1 MEHFKLKP
9 MIKSNKI
16 IILISKLF
24 VLFSLFSCSSQT
36 VIIYES
42 IGIMDKPL
50 PHIEIGNYI
59 GDNREIKYFVLDKQI
74 INKLSRNIE
83 NNIDLLT
90 TETATNR
97 EFGVYQITVL
107 KAGEKKIYLL
117 NSRKESLVFFRNQ
130 LKILKK
136 DTEVYKEFE
145 LLIKRINW

>member
-1 MEHFKLKP
+1 

-24 VLFSLFSCSSQT
+24 VLFSLLSCSSQN

-50 PHIEIGNYI
+50 PRIEIGNSI
-59 GDNREIKYFVLDKQI
+59 GDNRETKYFVLDKQI
-74 INKLSRNIE
+74 INKLSINIE

-90 TETATNR
+90 TETATNG
-97 EFGVYQITVL
+97 EFGVYQVTIL
-107 KAGEKKIYLL
+107 KDGVKKIYLL
-117 NSRKESLVFFRNQ
+117 NSREESLVFFQNQ
-130 LKILKK
+130 LKILKEHT
-136 DTEVYKEFE
+136 DVYKEFE